1 MLSPEKDT
9 KKEILSLRAQ
19 LNDFSYQYYTLDQPL
34 VPDAEYDR
42 LFRRLQHLE
51 EQYPDLVT
59 KDSPTQRVGDKPLD
73 HFEQIEHQLPMLSLG
88 NVFSDEELDA
98 FDQRLKERLTFD
110 DEIEIEYIC
119 EPKLDGLAVSLWYEK
134 GQLIRAATRGDGH
147 IGENITQ
154 NVRTIQ
160 SIPLALR
167 GNDIPDILEVRGEVI
182 MPLSG
187 FNDYNKQALANEEKR
202 LVNPRN
208 AAAGSLRQLDSRV
221 TARRPLDIYCY
232 GIGVIS
238 ANDDGNF
245 FMSHIEILK
254 SLGRWGLKI
263 NPEIKSLKGIKAVK
277 KYHQQL
283 LKKRPSLNYDIDGI
297 VVKIDSIDL
306 QHQLGYV
313 SRAPRWATAYKFPA
327 QEEITQLLDIDFQV
341 GRTGAITP
349 VARLKPVFVGGV
361 TVSNATL
368 HNMDEIQRMDVRLGD
383 TVVVLRAGDVIP
395 KVIRVIKERRP
406 EHSEPVKALD
416 VCPVCGADVEQLDDE
431 AIMRCTGGLF
441 CPAQRKES
449 IKHFASRK
457 AMNIDGLGDKLVEQ
471 LVDQGLIENVAD
483 LYSLTLDQLASME
496 RMGAKSAENLLTAL
510 DKSKN
515 TSLAKFLYALG
526 IREVGEATAL
536 NLAKYF
542 GNLQAIMS
550 ATKEILVEVNDVGP
564 VVASHIEHFFSQDHN
579 LDIIQK
585 LNKANIVWPDPLPQG
600 KEKLDLPL
608 KGKTFVLTGSLTSM
622 SRQQAKEKLQ
632 NLGAKVSAS
641 VSKNTDFVIAG
652 EATGSKLDKAE
663 KLGITRLDEEQFA
676 QLLNEYC

>member
-1 MLSPEKDT
+1 M
-9 KKEILSLRAQ
+9 
-19 LNDFSYQYYTLDQPL
+19 
-34 VPDAEYDR
+34 
-42 LFRRLQHLE
+42 
-51 EQYPDLVT
+51 
-59 KDSPTQRVGDKPLD
+59 
-73 HFEQIEHQLPMLSLG
+73 
-88 NVFSDEELDA
+88 
-98 FDQRLKERLTFD
+98 
-110 DEIEIEYIC
+110 
-119 EPKLDGLAVSLWYEK
+119 
-134 GQLIRAATRGDGH
+134 
-147 IGENITQ
+147 
-154 NVRTIQ
+154 
-160 SIPLALR
+160 
-167 GNDIPDILEVRGEVI
+167 
-182 MPLSG
+182 
-187 FNDYNKQALANEEKR
+187 
-202 LVNPRN
+202 
-208 AAAGSLRQLDSRV
+208 
-221 TARRPLDIYCY
+221 
-232 GIGVIS
+232 
-238 ANDDGNF
+238 
-245 FMSHIEILK
+245 
-254 SLGRWGLKI
+254 
-263 NPEIKSLKGIKAVK
+263 
-277 KYHQQL
+277 
-283 LKKRPSLNYDIDGI
+283 
-297 VVKIDSIDL
+297 
-306 QHQLGYV
+306 LGYV

-327 QEEITQLLDIDFQV
+327 QEEITQLLNIDFQV

-349 VARLKPVFVGGV
+349 VARLEPVFVGGV

-368 HNMDEIQRMDVRLGD
+368 HNMDEIQRMDVRPGD

-395 KVIRVIKERRP
+395 KVLRVIKERRP
-406 EHSEPVKALD
+406 ENSKPVKAPD
-416 VCPVCGADVEQLDDE
+416 KCPVCGADIEQLDDE

-457 AMNIDGLGDKLVEQ
+457 AMDIDGLGDKLVEQ

-496 RMGAKSAENLLTAL
+496 RMGEKSAENLLTAL
-510 DKSKN
+510 YKSKS

-536 NLAKYF
+536 SLAKYF
-542 GNLQAIMS
+542 GNLQAIVS

-600 KEKLDLPL
+600 REKLDLPL

-652 EATGSKLDKAE
+652 EAAGSKLDKAE
-663 KLGITRLDEEQFA
+663 KLGVTRLDEEQFA